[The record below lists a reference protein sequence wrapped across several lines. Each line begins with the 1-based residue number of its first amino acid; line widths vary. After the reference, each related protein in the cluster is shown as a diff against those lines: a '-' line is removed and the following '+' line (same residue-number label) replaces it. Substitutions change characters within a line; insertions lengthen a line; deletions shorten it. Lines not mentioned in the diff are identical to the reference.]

1 MLITNFSGIKELV
14 LLGNSLFI
22 FTMSKISKSLI
33 FYFTHKKKFR
43 EVGRCC
49 TKRRDAPTQ
58 VFSEILCAAAVIA
71 ESSTAEMQQS
81 LDQPKHIV
89 VKMQDGYVRT

>member
-33 FYFTHKKKFR
+33 FYFTHKKNLEKLGDVVLKDVMPQHNCLVR
-43 EVGRCC
+43 SCV
-49 TKRRDAPTQ
+49 
-58 VFSEILCAAAVIA
+58 
-71 ESSTAEMQQS
+71 QQ
-81 LDQPKHIV
+81 LL
-89 VKMQDGYVRT
+89 